1 MKVLI
6 AGASGQLGLDCV
18 DAFASDD
25 VVALGRD
32 HLDVADEDSVWDAVG
47 SHTPDVVV
55 NAAAWTDV
63 DGCEDD
69 PVRAHRVN
77 TLGPWW
83 LARACSAVG
92 ARLVT
97 ISTDYVFSG
106 ERLAD
111 DRAWS
116 EVDPVAPLN
125 AYGRSKAFGEQLV
138 RETLVEHH
146 IVRTAWLAGARG
158 NNFVATMLRLAR
170 ERGEVSVV
178 DDQFGSPTFTRD
190 LAAALRQLAVARR
203 FGTVHLVNAGW
214 CSWHELAVATFEL
227 AELDVEVAA
236 MSSASLD
243 RRAVRPRWSVLDGT
257 HAEALGAG
265 PLPHWRD
272 SLARLVGE
280 LGREGSSG

>member
-6 AGASGQLGLDCV
+6 TGASGQLGLDCV
-18 DAFASDD
+18 DAFASDE

-32 HLDVADEDSVWDAVG
+32 HLDVADEAAVWDAVG
-47 SHTPDVVV
+47 SHAPDVVV

-77 TLGPWW
+77 ALGSWW
-83 LARACSAVG
+83 MARACSAVG

-97 ISTDYVFSG
+97 ISSDYVFSG
-106 ERLAD
+106 ERLAG

-116 EVDPVAPLN
+116 EVDPIAPLN
-125 AYGRSKAFGEQLV
+125 AYGRSKAAGERLV
-138 RETLVEHH
+138 RETLTEHH

-158 NNFVATMLRLAR
+158 DNFVVGMLRLAR

-178 DDQFGSPTFTRD
+178 DDQVGSPTFTRD
-190 LAAALRQLAVARR
+190 LAPALRRLVVARR
-203 FGTVHLVNAGW
+203 YGTVHLANAGR
-214 CSWHELAVATFEL
+214 CSWHELAAAVFEL
-227 AELDVEVAA
+227 AGLDVEVAA
-236 MSSASLD
+236 MSSASLARPA
-243 RRAVRPRWSVLDGT
+243 RRPGWSVLDGT
-257 HAEALGAG
+257 HAAALGVG

-280 LGREGSSG
+280 LRSGRPSG